1 MAVVRDAVHGNIAI
15 SPLEEEIIDTPDFQR
30 LRRIKQ
36 LALTYL
42 VYPGAVHT
50 RFEHSLGTMHL
61 ASSICDVLGIGG
73 EEKEKIRL
81 RALLHDLGHAAFS
94 HESEYA
100 LHGILGTHERIG
112 EEKILRGEAGDIIR
126 ERFRPEEIARGRG
139 GLADKLISCD
149 IGADRMD
156 YLKRDAHYTGVAYGI
171 IDIDRI
177 IHTIGSGGGEIF
189 LERGGL
195 EAAESLLIGRFL
207 MFSSVYMH
215 KTVRIASAMLNRAI
229 GNAVASGGLAP
240 EEFLSAGDEEMLLR
254 LAGIRESAPYADAI
268 MKRRFYKQAFVL
280 SDLHPML
287 EDKGRAEE
295 ELSRICGC
303 DIIIGMPNV
312 PAHPDG
318 FLVRGRDGAE
328 SIFEASELVS
338 SLLAAEERRRN
349 AIVMCPEKNRE
360 EVSRR
365 AEKYFSS

>member
-1 MAVVRDAVHGNIAI
+1 MVIVRDAVHGNISL
-15 SPLEEEIIDTPDFQR
+15 SPLEEKIIDTSDFQR

-61 ASSICDVLGIGG
+61 ASSICDILGMKG

-81 RALLHDLGHAAFS
+81 RALLHDLGHTAFS

-100 LHGILGTHERIG
+100 LQSLLGRHEKIG
-112 EEKILRGEAGDIIR
+112 EGKMLRGEVGEIIKWRFNPR
-126 ERFRPEEIARGRG
+126 EIVSGKG
-139 GLADKLISCD
+139 GLADELISCD

-156 YLKRDAHYTGVAYGI
+156 YLKRDAHHIGVAYGI

-177 IHTIGSGGGEIF
+177 IHTIGSEKGKIC

-207 MFSSVYMH
+207 MFSSVYLH

-229 GNAVASGGLAP
+229 GNAVGSGELAP
-240 EEFLSAGDEEMLLR
+240 EEFLEAGDEEMLLR
-254 LAGIRESAPYADAI
+254 LGGIRESAPYADAI

-287 EDKGRAEE
+287 ENKEKAEE
-295 ELSRICGC
+295 ELSRRCGC

-312 PAHPDG
+312 PAPPAG
-318 FLVRGRDGAE
+318 FLVRGREGTE
-328 SIFEASELVS
+328 NIFEASDLVS

-360 EVSRR
+360 EVSKD